1 MCEAVRK
8 LLTIKILLALLLVSV
23 SGNAF
28 LAYKLNQISDQL
40 TQLEGDQALIRE
52 KTERAM
58 KNARSTNLVP
68 QKAITSW

>member
-52 KTERAM
+52 KTERAI

-68 QKAITSW
+68 QKPITSW

>member
-8 LLTIKILLALLLVSV
+8 LLTIKIILALLLVSV

-68 QKAITSW
+68 QKPITSW

>member
-1 MCEAVRK
+1 MCETVRK

-28 LAYKLNQISDQL
+28 LAYKLDHLSEQLGQIQ
-40 TQLEGDQALIRE
+40 GDQALIRE
-52 KTERAM
+52 KTERAI

-68 QKAITSW
+68 QKPITSW

>member
-1 MCEAVRK
+1 MCEAFRK
-8 LLTIKILLALLLVSV
+8 VLTIKILLALLLVSV

-28 LAYKLNQISDQL
+28 LAYKLNLISDQL

-68 QKAITSW
+68 QKPVTSW

>member
-40 TQLEGDQALIRE
+40 TLLEGDQALIHE

-68 QKAITSW
+68 QKPITSW

>member
-8 LLTIKILLALLLVSV
+8 FLTIKVLLALLLVSV

-68 QKAITSW
+68 QKPITSW

>member
-68 QKAITSW
+68 QKPITSW

>member
-1 MCEAVRK
+1 MCEAIRNI
-8 LLTIKILLALLLVSV
+8 LNIKIVLALLAISL

-40 TQLEGDQALIRE
+40 SQIQGDQALIRE

>member
-1 MCEAVRK
+1 MCEAIRNILSMKIV
-8 LLTIKILLALLLVSV
+8 LTLLVISL

-40 TQLEGDQALIRE
+40 SQIQGDQALIRE

-68 QKAITSW
+68 QKPITSW

>member
-8 LLTIKILLALLLVSV
+8 LLTIKILLAFLLVSV

-52 KTERAM
+52 KTERAI

-68 QKAITSW
+68 QKPITSW

>member
-1 MCEAVRK
+1 MCEAFRK
-8 LLTIKILLALLLVSV
+8 VLTINILLALLLVSV

-28 LAYKLNQISDQL
+28 LAYKLNLISDQL

-68 QKAITSW
+68 QKPVTSW

>member
-28 LAYKLNQISDQL
+28 LAYKLNLISDQL

-68 QKAITSW
+68 QKPITSW

>member
-40 TQLEGDQALIRE
+40 TQFEGDQALIRE

-68 QKAITSW
+68 QKPITSW